1 MTTFHPITLIC
12 TICRNSFESNE
23 IASCGYAN
31 KRTDFRPN
39 YWGFNPVEYFY
50 HLCVNCGFCAPK
62 NLFETKIESSD
73 LKQKIEQ
80 IGNTPINSLS
90 QKLERAMV
98 CLEFLNDLGLTNK
111 NEFELGNIWLDLY
124 WWSENLE
131 EIKKFGEKIINYY
144 EIAFEKGQVPS
155 DQFYTILYLIGEI
168 YRRIGNQDQ
177 ANKYF
182 DEVISLTKNRKDQET
197 VHNLAIQQKTNPKEN
212 L

>member
-98 CLEFLNDLGLTNK
+98 CLEFLKDLGLTNK

-197 VHNLAIQQKTNPKEN
+197 VHNLAIQQKTNPKEI